1 MADAK
6 RIIAVIDDLM
16 FQSRLVEQAR
26 SLGYETRVADTPAA
40 LQSAL
45 ADGGGLVVVDL
56 HVRGLD
62 WRDAVVAAKAAG
74 LPVLAFGRHTEAAL
88 LREARDAGCDRVV
101 PRSTFV
107 EELPVLLAE
116 LARPR
121 ATQGGATS
129 S

>member
-26 SLGYETRVADTPAA
+26 ALSYETRVADTPAA
-40 LQSAL
+40 LDAAF

-56 HVRGLD
+56 HARAID
-62 WRDAVVAAKAAG
+62 WREAVAAAKAAG
-74 LPVLAFGRHTEAAL
+74 LPVLAFGRHTEVAL
-88 LREARDAGCDRVV
+88 LREAREAGCDRVV

-107 EELPVLLAE
+107 EELALLLVE